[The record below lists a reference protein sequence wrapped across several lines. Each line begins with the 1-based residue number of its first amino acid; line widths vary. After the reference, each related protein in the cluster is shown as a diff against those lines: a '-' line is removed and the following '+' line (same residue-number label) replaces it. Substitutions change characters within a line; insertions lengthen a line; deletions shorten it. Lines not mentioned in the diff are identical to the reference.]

1 MMDFYSFNNIIIARF
16 NIDSIN
22 YIQKNV
28 NCEKWNLYGFLFI
41 YCEFCLFIYK
51 GLHNYQFM
59 TCNNT
64 NFITY

>member
-28 NCEKWNLYGFLFI
+28 NCEKWNLYGFFKFI
-41 YCEFCLFIYK
+41 VNFVCLFTK
-51 GLHNYQFM
+51 D
-59 TCNNT
+59 
-64 NFITY
+64 FITINL